1 MSDDHEEPK
10 GPDLTKGIPAADVPE
25 GGMLTGQVG
34 DETVVVAR
42 VDGELFAIGGSC
54 THYHGPLGEGLL
66 VGHTVRCPWHH
77 GHFCLRTGEA
87 LAGPPID
94 PVAVWAPEE
103 RDGKIFVRSGAE
115 AKNPAPKA
123 RSGKAPRRI
132 LIAGG
137 GAAGFAAAEMLRR
150 HGYDGALSLVS
161 SDADAPYDRPNCSK
175 DFLAGEA
182 PAEWMPLRE
191 DGWYK
196 DHDIDLRLKTEITK
210 LDLGARTAAL
220 KAGDDLSYDALILA
234 LGAEPQ
240 RPPIPG
246 FDSPKVFTLRSLKD
260 AEAIVAAAKTA
271 RRVAIVGA
279 SFIGLEV
286 AASLKHLGLDV
297 HVVAPEAIPLARVL
311 GDRVGQWIRGLHDA
325 KGVVFHLGR
334 KVQGYQD
341 GKLGLDNG
349 EAIEA
354 DFVVAGT
361 GVRPRTALAE
371 AAGLKVD
378 NGVVVDRWLRASAD
392 HVYAVGDIARFPEAH
407 TGKVIRVEHWVHAER
422 QGQHAARM
430 LLGDDAP
437 FGDTPFFWSAHQ
449 GTTVSYVGH
458 ADEFDAP
465 KIEGSLEKQ
474 DALIR
479 FAKDGRDL
487 AVATVGRDL
496 DGLKAG
502 RAFEKEAKPA

>member
-10 GPDLTKGIPAADVPE
+10 GPDLTKGVPAADVPE

-34 DETVVVAR
+34 HETVLVAR

-103 RDGKIFVRSGAE
+103 RDGKIFVSEAAE
-115 AKNPAPKA
+115 PKNPKPKA
-123 RSGKAPRRI
+123 AGKGPRRI

-196 DHDIDLRLKTEITK
+196 DHDIDLRLKTEIVK

-220 KAGDDLSYDALILA
+220 KAGDDLSYDALVLA

-260 AEAIVAAAKTA
+260 AETIASAAKGA
-271 RRVAIVGA
+271 HRVAIVGA

-286 AASLKHLGLDV
+286 AASLRHLGLEV

-311 GDRVGQWIRGLHDA
+311 GDEVGQWIRRLHEA

-354 DFVVAGT
+354 DFIVAGT

-392 HVYAVGDIARFPEAH
+392 NVYAVGDIARFPDAH

-422 QGQHAARM
+422 QGQHVARL

-437 FGDTPFFWSAHQ
+437 FSDTPFFWSAHA
-449 GTTVSYVGH
+449 GTTISYVGH
-458 ADEFDAP
+458 AEAFDAP

>member
-1 MSDDHEEPK
+1 
-10 GPDLTKGIPAADVPE
+10 
-25 GGMLTGQVG
+25 
-34 DETVVVAR
+34 
-42 VDGELFAIGGSC
+42 
-54 THYHGPLGEGLL
+54 
-66 VGHTVRCPWHH
+66 
-77 GHFCLRTGEA
+77 
-87 LAGPPID
+87 
-94 PVAVWAPEE
+94 
-103 RDGKIFVRSGAE
+103 
-115 AKNPAPKA
+115 
-123 RSGKAPRRI
+123 
-132 LIAGG
+132 
-137 GAAGFAAAEMLRR
+137 
-150 HGYDGALSLVS
+150 
-161 SDADAPYDRPNCSK
+161 
-175 DFLAGEA
+175 
-182 PAEWMPLRE
+182 
-191 DGWYK
+191 
-196 DHDIDLRLKTEITK
+196 
-210 LDLGARTAAL
+210 
-220 KAGDDLSYDALILA
+220 
-234 LGAEPQ
+234 
-240 RPPIPG
+240 
-246 FDSPKVFTLRSLKD
+246 
-260 AEAIVAAAKTA
+260 
-271 RRVAIVGA
+271 
-279 SFIGLEV
+279 
-286 AASLKHLGLDV
+286 
-297 HVVAPEAIPLARVL
+297 
-311 GDRVGQWIRGLHDA
+311 
-325 KGVVFHLGR
+325 VVFHLGR
-334 KVQGYQD
+334 TVQGYQD

>member
-1 MSDDHEEPK
+1 MSDDHEEPA
-10 GPDLTKGIPAADVPE
+10 GPDLSKGVPAKDVPE
-25 GGMLTGQVG
+25 GGMLAGHVG
-34 DETVVVAR
+34 DEAVVVAR

-94 PVAVWAPEE
+94 PVAVWKVEE
-103 RDGKIFVRSGAE
+103 RDGKIFVREAAE
-115 AKNPAPKA
+115 AKNPKPKA
-123 RSGKAPRRI
+123 AGKGPRRI

-161 SDADAPYDRPNCSK
+161 ADADAPYDRPNCSK

-196 DHDIDLRLKTEITK
+196 DHDIDLKLETEITK
-210 LDLGARTAAL
+210 FDLGAGSASL
-220 KAGDDLSYDALILA
+220 KAGDDLKFEALVLA

-240 RPPIPG
+240 RPSIPG
-246 FDSPKVFTLRSLKD
+246 FDHPKVFTLRSLDD
-260 AEAIVAAAKTA
+260 AKAIASAAKGA

-297 HVVAPEAIPLARVL
+297 HVVAPEHVPLAHVL
-311 GDRVGQWIRGLHDA
+311 GDEVGQWIRGLHEA
-325 KGVVFHLGR
+325 AGVVFHLGR
-334 KVQGYQD
+334 KIEGFKD
-341 GKLGLDNG
+341 GKLGLDNA

-361 GVRPRTALAE
+361 GVKPRTALAE

-378 NGVVVDRWLRASAD
+378 KGVVVDRWLRASAD
-392 HVYAVGDIARFPEAH
+392 NVYAVGDLARFPDAD
-407 TGKVIRVEHWVHAER
+407 TGKPIRVEHWVHAER
-422 QGQHAARM
+422 QGQHVARL

-437 FGDTPFFWSAHQ
+437 FSDTPFFWSVHQ
-449 GTTVSYVGH
+449 GKTINYVGH
-458 ADEFDAP
+458 ADTFDQP
-465 KIEGSLEKQ
+465 KVQGSLEKEK
-474 DALIR
+474 AVICY
-479 FAKDGRDL
+479 AKDGRDL
-487 AVATVGRDL
+487 AMATVGDDL
-496 DGLKAG
+496 ASLKAG
-502 RAFEKEAKPA
+502 RTFEKHARAG

>member
-10 GPDLTKGIPAADVPE
+10 GPDLTKGVPAADVPE
-25 GGMLTGQVG
+25 GGMLSGQIG

-94 PVAVWAPEE
+94 PVAVWKPEE
-103 RDGKIFVRSGAE
+103 RDGKIFVREAAE
-115 AKNPAPKA
+115 AKNPVPKA
-123 RSGKAPRRI
+123 AGKGPRRV

-196 DHDIDLRLKTEITK
+196 DHDIDLKLDTEITRF
-210 LDLGARTAAL
+210 DLVARTAAL
-220 KAGDDLSYDALILA
+220 KAGEALRFDALVLA
-234 LGAEPQ
+234 LGAEPH
-240 RPPIPG
+240 RPSIPG
-246 FDSPKVFTLRSLKD
+246 FDSPKVFTLRSLQD
-260 AEAIVAAAKTA
+260 AKAIAAAAKGA

-297 HVVAPEAIPLARVL
+297 HVVAPEDIPLARVL
-311 GDRVGQWIRGLHDA
+311 GDEVGQWIRGLHEA

-334 KVQGYQD
+334 KVQGFQD

-354 DFVVAGT
+354 DFVVAGM
-361 GVRPRTALAE
+361 GVKPRTALAE

-378 NGVVVDRWLRASAD
+378 NGVVVDRWLRASAEN
-392 HVYAVGDIARFPEAH
+392 VYAVGDLARFPNAD
-407 TGKVIRVEHWVHAER
+407 TGKAIRVEHWVHAER
-422 QGQHAARM
+422 QGQHVARL
-430 LLGDDAP
+430 LLGGDAP
-437 FGDTPFFWSAHQ
+437 FTDTPFFWSVHQ
-449 GTTVSYVGH
+449 GKTLNYVGH
-458 ADEFDAP
+458 ADAFDKP
-465 KIEGSLEKQ
+465 KIQGSLEKGK
-474 DALIR
+474 AVIC

-487 AVATVGRDL
+487 AMATVGDDL
-496 DGLKAG
+496 ASLKAG
-502 RAFEKEAKPA
+502 WTFEKQAKPA

>member
-1 MSDDHEEPK
+1 MSDHEEPA
-10 GPDLTKGIPAADVPE
+10 GPDLSQGVPAKDVAE
-25 GGMLTGQVG
+25 GHLLAGHVG
-34 DETVVVAR
+34 GEAVVVAR
-42 VDGELFAIGGSC
+42 VDGDVFAIGGSC

-94 PVAVWAPEE
+94 PVAVWKVEE
-103 RDGKIFVRSGAE
+103 RDGKIFVSDAAE
-115 AKNPAPKA
+115 AKNPKPKA
-123 RSGKAPRRI
+123 AGKGPRRI

-137 GAAGFAAAEMLRR
+137 GAGGFAAAEMLRR

-161 SDADAPYDRPNCSK
+161 ADADAPYDRPNCSK

-196 DHDIDLRLKTEITK
+196 DHDIDLKLKTEITK
-210 LDLGARTAAL
+210 LDLGAGSASL
-220 KAGDDLSYDALILA
+220 KAGAELKFEALVLA

-246 FDSPKVFTLRSLKD
+246 FDHPKVFTLRSLKD
-260 AEAIVAAAKTA
+260 AEAIAAAAKGA
-271 RRVAIVGA
+271 HRVAIVGA

-311 GDRVGQWIRGLHDA
+311 GDEVGQWIRGLHEK

-334 KVQGYQD
+334 KVQGFQD

-349 EAIEA
+349 ETIEA
-354 DFVVAGT
+354 DFIVAGT
-361 GVRPRTALAE
+361 GVKPRTALAE

-392 HVYAVGDIARFPEAH
+392 NVYAVGDLARFPDAD
-407 TGKVIRVEHWVHAER
+407 TGKLIRVEHWVHAER
-422 QGQHAARM
+422 QGQHVARL

-437 FGDTPFFWSAHQ
+437 FNDTPFFWSAHE
-449 GTTVSYVGH
+449 GTTISYVGH
-458 ADEFDAP
+458 ADEFDKP
-465 KIEGSLEKQ
+465 RIDGSLEKE
-474 DALIR
+474 DAVIC

-487 AVATVGRDL
+487 AMATVGRDL
-496 DGLKAG
+496 AALKAG
-502 RAFEKEAKPA
+502 RTFEKQAKPA